1 MTNKYFPTIRDWIK
15 WFLRNSTEVVC
26 KIRVSSQ
33 FSSRQFQY
41 VFAADEEKQNGVVV
55 KVLQV
60 LTALV
65 KYGYYD
71 DPEDIKVLLPAIHEL
86 LDGQDDYPT
95 RETKLYFEG

>member
-1 MTNKYFPTIRDWIK
+1 M
-15 WFLRNSTEVVC
+15 
-26 KIRVSSQ
+26 
-33 FSSRQFQY
+33 
-41 VFAADEEKQNGVVV
+41 

-71 DPEDIKVLLPAIHEL
+71 DSGDIKVLLPAIHEL

-95 RETKLYFEG
+95 RTIRLHYEGIYLQYALQWSKVGATQQKQFL